1 MAALDVEKWLTE
13 RKHSENKAIVVAF
26 TQTHRQALNDSWHS

>member
-13 RKHSENKAIVVAF
+13 SKHQKQEEIQERAEYAQGRSK
-26 TQTHRQALNDSWHS
+26 

>member
-13 RKHSENKAIVVAF
+13 RKQQQQQQEIPKR
-26 TQTHRQALNDSWHS
+26 TQYIQERS

>member
-13 RKHSENKAIVVAF
+13 RKQQPKQQEIPKR
-26 TQTHRQALNDSWHS
+26 TQYIQERS